1 MKLGFFTMPVH
12 PPTKDWRRALAEDR
26 RAFRLADTLGYT
38 EGFVGSHYTDLAER
52 ITSPL
57 VFLASLADDVR
68 HMRLGPAT
76 INLPNHHPLEVAGDI
91 AMLDHMLDG
100 RFNLGLSP
108 GGLLSDAEAFDTL
121 DGDRVAMFIEGVEI
135 LEKLW
140 TGSPPYDI
148 RGDYWRIS
156 TAQTWDPESGMGEVP
171 RPLQRPTPP
180 IFTTVVEPHSRGI
193 RKATE
198 RGWIPISANFTLP
211 EWLRSHWDMAEA
223 GAADGAR
230 DLTIADWRVA
240 RTIHVDDDVRRAQEY
255 VFDADSPFRFYYENL
270 LRKFTRFGKLAHFTP
285 EGASENSVADI
296 DDLLEALVICGDPVK
311 VADDIQALR
320 ERTGP
325 FGTLLYTG
333 VDWAD
338 AEVGERSMRLM
349 AEKVAPRVA

>member
-12 PPTKDWRRALAEDR
+12 PPAKDWRRALAEDR
-26 RAFRLADTLGYT
+26 KAFLLADALGYT
-38 EGFVGSHYTDLAER
+38 EGFVGSHYTDLVER

-57 VFLASLADDVR
+57 VFLASLASDVSR
-68 HMRLGPAT
+68 MRLGPAT
-76 INLPNHHPLEVAGDI
+76 INLPNHHPLEVAADI

-100 RFNLGLSP
+100 RLNLGLSP

-121 DGDRVAMFIEGVEI
+121 DCDRTAMFIEGVEI

-171 RPLQRPTPP
+171 RPLQMPGPP

-193 RKATE
+193 RKAAE

-223 GAADGAR
+223 GAVDGAKGLR
-230 DLTIADWRVA
+230 IADWRVA
-240 RTIHVDDDVRRAQEY
+240 RTIHVDDQAGSAKDY
-255 VFDADSPFRFYYENL
+255 VFGTDSPFRFYYENL
-270 LRKFTRFGKLAHFTP
+270 LRKFTRFGKLAQFTP
-285 EGASENSVADI
+285 EGASENSVPEI
-296 DDLLEALVICGDPVK
+296 DNLLEALVIYGDPMK
-311 VADDIQALR
+311 VADDIEALR

-333 VDWAD
+333 VDWAN
-338 AEVGERSMRLM
+338 AEAGEKSMRLM
-349 AEKVAPRVA
+349 AEQVAPHIA